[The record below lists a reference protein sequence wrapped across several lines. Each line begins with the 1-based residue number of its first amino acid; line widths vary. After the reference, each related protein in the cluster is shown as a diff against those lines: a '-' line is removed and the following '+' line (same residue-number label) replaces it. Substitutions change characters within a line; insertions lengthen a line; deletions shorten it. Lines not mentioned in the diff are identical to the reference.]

1 MDIKLPRWLLRKI
14 VRRNPWLL
22 SDEGRV
28 RRTVAL
34 EVFGFELELYGD
46 LSLTPE
52 EKAFF
57 QAETEAQ
64 PDRPA

>member
-28 RRTVAL
+28 RRTIVV
-34 EVFGFELELYGD
+34 EVFGFECELYGD
-46 LSLTPE
+46 FGLTPE

-57 QAETEAQ
+57 QAEAET
-64 PDRPA
+64 

>member
-28 RRTVAL
+28 RRTFVL
-34 EVFGFELELYGD
+34 EIFGFELELYGD

-64 PDRPA
+64 PDRLV

>member
-28 RRTVAL
+28 RRTVVL

-64 PDRPA
+64 PDRLV